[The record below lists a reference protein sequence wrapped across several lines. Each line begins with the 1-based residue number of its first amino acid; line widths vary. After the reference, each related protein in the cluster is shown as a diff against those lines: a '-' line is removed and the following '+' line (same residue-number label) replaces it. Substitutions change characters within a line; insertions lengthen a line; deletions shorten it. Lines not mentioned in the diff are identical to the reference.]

1 MWYSLN
7 ATSCTAS
14 GDWSGSKLATLN
26 MQTESVT
33 APSTIGTYTYTLEC
47 TGLSGTTTENSTIS
61 VVAGSG
67 SGTGGGTGTGGVTAD
82 YTANICTIPGQN
94 TPRQVEIVSLCQAAK
109 LIRDVVVGLRNSEI
123 IYKPMLATTQYLS
136 NQLVSKLT
144 NNLTQGEINNEI
156 VAMIITLHMELV
168 NQSAYPAF
176 TKTLQAPVNTT
187 FMMLDII
194 HKDLTGVGY
203 Q

>member
-1 MWYSLN
+1 MNTAVTVNSRGSTE
-7 ATSCTAS
+7 TSTD
-14 GDWSGSKLATLN
+14 G
-26 MQTESVT
+26 
-33 APSTIGTYTYTLEC
+33 
-47 TGLSGTTTENSTIS
+47 GTTT
-61 VVAGSG
+61 
-67 SGTGGGTGTGGVTAD
+67 GGGATTNNGTGTGGGTAD

-187 FMMLDII
+187 FMMLGII